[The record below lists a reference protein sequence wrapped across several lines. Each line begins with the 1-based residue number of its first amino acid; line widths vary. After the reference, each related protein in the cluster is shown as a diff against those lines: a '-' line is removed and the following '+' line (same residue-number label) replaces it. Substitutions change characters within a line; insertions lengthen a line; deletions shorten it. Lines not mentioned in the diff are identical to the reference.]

1 MFTGIISD
9 VGEVVQAKREGDLM
23 RLDVACAYPA
33 ASIPVG
39 ASVCHAGV
47 CLTAVVAKAAGNR
60 TLLSTDVGAETLALT
75 TLGGWRQG
83 TRINLER
90 SLRMGDE
97 LGGHMVSGHVD
108 GVAEILDRRDFEGM
122 AHFRFRAP
130 HALAKF
136 IAVKGSVALDGT
148 SLTVNAVD
156 GDAFEVL
163 LIPHTL
169 EVTTWGER
177 KAGDRVNLEV
187 DQMARYAARLME
199 ARREDA

>member
-9 VGEVVQAKREGDLM
+9 VGEVVRTKREGDLM
-23 RLDVACAYPA
+23 RLEVACAYPA
-33 ASIPVG
+33 NSIDVG
-39 ASVCHAGV
+39 ASICHAGV
-47 CLTAVVAKAAGNR
+47 CLTAVEAKTIGNR
-60 TLLSTDVGAETLALT
+60 TVLSTDVGAETLALT
-75 TLGGWRQG
+75 TLGGWREG
-83 TRINLER
+83 TRINMER
-90 SLRMGDE
+90 SLRVGDE

-108 GVAEILDRRDFEGM
+108 GTAELLERRDFDGM

-130 HALAKF
+130 AELAKF

-169 EVTTWGER
+169 AVTTWGER
-177 KAGDRVNLEV
+177 RAGDRVNIEV
-187 DQMARYAARLME
+187 DQIARYAARLME
-199 ARREDA
+199 VGRGAR